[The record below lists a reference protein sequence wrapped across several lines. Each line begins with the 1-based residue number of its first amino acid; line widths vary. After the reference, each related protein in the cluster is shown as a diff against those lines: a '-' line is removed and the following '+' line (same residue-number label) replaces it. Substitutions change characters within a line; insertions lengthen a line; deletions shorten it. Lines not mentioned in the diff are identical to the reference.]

1 MHSQRA
7 YRAVQPVPGRL
18 VADVQHLLLDRAGC
32 LVQLAVLGVGRVDEL
47 LQVLRLL
54 LPLPLP
60 GLDLP
65 QLGQQ
70 VLLLLNLTGVTGQV
84 KSGQEVRRCCYSSIL
99 QATGHG
105 SGQILLNLTCHRS
118 GQEFFLYLTRITGQV
133 NSGQVRSSSSIRQIT
148 GQVRDARICQVTI
161 QVR

>member
-7 YRAVQPVPGRL
+7 YRTVQPVSGRL
-18 VADVQHLLLDRAGC
+18 VADVQHLLLYRAGC

-60 GLDLP
+60 GLNLP

-70 VLLLLNLTGVTGQV
+70 VLLLLNLTDVTGQV
-84 KSGQEVRRCCYSSIL
+84 RSGQEVL
-99 QATGHG
+99 LLFNFTGHR
-105 SGQILLNLTCHRS
+105 LRVRS
-118 GQEFFLYLTRITGQV
+118 DTPQ
-133 NSGQVRSSSSIRQIT
+133 SDMSQVRSGVLPLSDRS
-148 GQVRDARICQVTI
+148 QVSWSGTSES
-161 QVR
+161 VRSQFRSDSYS

>member
-1 MHSQRA
+1 MPSQRP
-7 YRAVQPVPGRL
+7 YRAVHPVPGRL
-18 VADVQHLLLDRAGC
+18 VADLQHLLLDRAGC

-70 VLLLLNLTGVTGQV
+70 VLLLLNLTDVTGQV
-84 KSGQEVRRCCYSSIL
+84 R
-99 QATGHG
+99 
-105 SGQILLNLTCHRS
+105 
-118 GQEFFLYLTRITGQV
+118 
-133 NSGQVRSSSSIRQIT
+133 SGQVRSSSSI
-148 GQVRDARICQVTI
+148 
-161 QVR
+161 